1 MVFTDVNNTYVRV
14 KESDKKIF
22 YIKKADAKKTFVKGD
37 FISIIGENGSEL
49 YKAAWDVIDVYDD
62 ETSTYV
68 VQNTTGRTSAE
79 QTLIAVHNAF
89 FFRDGVGIDI
99 EQLSNVDGEPA
110 DGYILVYD
118 ATAKNWVVTAVDFN
132 TANAADL
139 SSNVSGLQRG
149 RLQITNNVLTFN
161 DVSGVQHTINL
172 PTTTSTGG
180 VTAVEVDV
188 VNDHSSTIS
197 IGTPIH
203 LTGTQGSDKL
213 KAIPASASSQN
224 MPAAGVMKET
234 VSTNGTGAAVIIGSI
249 SDLDTRSTTNGG
261 IITTSG
267 GADPSEGD
275 DLYVGPSG
283 GLTTVRP
290 LSDSHL
296 VQKIGAVESVSSNQG
311 KIVVLGAGR
320 TNDVPNLADGEVFIG
335 TASSGTES
343 RQLIADDIDDSTS
356 TNKFFTNALA
366 RAAIQAASGSTISF
380 DQSTGNIDIDDS
392 NYLTQVTA
400 SDILNAI
407 SGGDGIGIDSSGVI
421 SIQLAAG
428 SDLSFN
434 ASGELDVTPSVS
446 AATDLS
452 DYNTLAL
459 AADQEFTST
468 ITFNIPD
475 KTVGADTI
483 KRSFGR
489 YLHNDTIPI
498 NTGATGVPGSMT
510 VKEVLQLAFS
520 EPTTPTPS
528 PPTTTSQIEFNQTT
542 GISVV
547 LSLDFGIE
555 NAGSTGS
562 GELFYRLRSTD
573 SWTSLKDDFTPS
585 FGNDTATYTHN
596 IGSVAYNSANKFQYY
611 IETTD
616 GGLSDDSAILT
627 VGYENFEQPSFHN
640 ASITRTAGGTS
651 ATGTSG
657 TLREVGDV
665 QSTVQVRVR
674 RNAAHVDMDKLY
686 LQVKIGSTWETIPST
701 EIDVSGVTD
710 GNYSNY
716 STLTMTSTSVVTSAA
731 TRDLSDDTSIEFRG
745 VVTSA
750 SPGTTRYYS
759 FSIIYS
765 RYAFI
770 VCCDDLDGDSQ
781 SEMHTIISNL
791 GGDNNGNKRRA
802 ITDTSGA
809 SGYSFPSPL
818 NYAGNSRTPGFDTTN
833 TQDYLYFIYPG
844 NSSAISQILAGGTAN
859 VTNAFNDAT
868 NTNVTS
874 FTYTNPYGKSNT
886 YQVHRSNVVGSFT
899 GDYLEIT

>member
-49 YKAAWDVIDVYDD
+49 YKASWDVIDVYDD
-62 ETSTYV
+62 ETSQYV
-68 VQNTTGRTSAE
+68 VQNSNSKTTAE
-79 QTLIAVHNAF
+79 ETLIAVHNAF

-118 ATAKNWVVTAVDFN
+118 ATAKNWVVSAVDFN
-132 TANAADL
+132 TSDAADL

-149 RLQITNNVLTFN
+149 RLQITGNTLKFN
-161 DVSGVQHTINL
+161 DASGVQHTINL

-180 VTAVEVDV
+180 ITAVEVDV
-188 VNDHSSTIS
+188 VNDHSGTIS
-197 IGTPIH
+197 IGTPVH

-213 KAIPASASSQN
+213 KVVPASASSQN
-224 MPAAGVMKET
+224 MPAAGIMKET
-234 VSTNGTGAAVIIGSI
+234 VSANGTGAAVIVGSI
-249 SDLDTRSTTNGG
+249 SDLNTRSTSNGG

-275 DLYVGPSG
+275 DLYVGPTG
-283 GLTTVRP
+283 GLTTVKP
-290 LSDSHL
+290 VSDSHL
-296 VQKIGAVESVSSNQG
+296 VQKIGAVESVSTNQG

-320 TNDVPNLADGEVFIG
+320 TNDVPNLANQNVFIG

-343 RQLIADDIDDSTS
+343 RRLIADDIDDSSSTS
-356 TNKFFTNALA
+356 KFFSNALA
-366 RAAIQAASGSTISF
+366 RAAIQAASGSNITF
-380 DQSTGNIDIDDS
+380 NQSTGDIDIDDS
-392 NYLTQVTA
+392 GYLTQVTA
-400 SDILNAI
+400 DDILAAI
-407 SGGDGIGIDSSGVI
+407 SEGDGIGVNSEGVI
-421 SIQLAAG
+421 SIRLADG

-434 ASGELDVTPSVS
+434 ADGELDVTASVGS
-446 AATDLS
+446 AEDLS
-452 DYNTLAL
+452 DYDTLAL
-459 AADQEFTST
+459 KANQEFTST

-475 KTVGADTI
+475 KNGV

-498 NTGATGVPGSMT
+498 NTGDTGVPGSMT
-510 VKEVLQLAFS
+510 VRDVMQLAFS
-520 EPTTPTPS
+520 EPTAPTPS
-528 PPTTTSQIEFNQTT
+528 TPTTNSEIEFNQTT

-547 LSLDFGIE
+547 LSLDFGIQ

-573 SWTSLKDDFTPS
+573 DWTSLKDDFTPS
-585 FGNDTATYTHN
+585 FGNDTATFTHT
-596 IGSVAYNSANKFQYY
+596 ISGTVAYNAANKFQYF
-611 IETTD
+611 IQTTD
-616 GGLSDDSAILT
+616 GGLSDASGILT
-627 VGYENFEQPSFHN
+627 VGYESFEQPSFHN
-640 ASITRTAGGTS
+640 ASITRTAGGTP

-674 RNAAHVDMDKLY
+674 RNAAHVAMDKLY
-686 LQVKIGSTWETIPST
+686 LQVKVGSTWETIPST

-710 GNYSNY
+710 GNYSGY

-731 TRDLSDDTSIEFRG
+731 TRDLSNDTSIEFRG

-750 SPGTTRYYS
+750 SPGTTRNS
-759 FSIIYS
+759 AFSTINS

-770 VCCDDLDGDSQ
+770 ICFDDLDGDSQ
-781 SEMHTIISNL
+781 SEMHTIISNF
-791 GGDNNGNKRRA
+791 GADNDGNKRRA
-802 ITDTSGA
+802 INDTSGA

-818 NYAGNSRTPGFDTTN
+818 NYDGNGRTPGFDNTN
-833 TQDYLYFIYPG
+833 TSDYMYFIYPAD
-844 NSSAISQILAGGTAN
+844 SPAISQILAGGTAN
-859 VTNAFNDAT
+859 VTNAFNDPN

-874 FTYTNPYGKSNT
+874 FTYTNPYGKSRT

-899 GDYLEIT
+899 GDYLQIT

>member
-37 FISIIGENGSEL
+37 YISIIGENGSEL

-62 ETSTYV
+62 ETQTYIV
-68 VQNTTGRTSAE
+68 ENTTARSTAE
-79 QTLIAVHNAF
+79 ATLIAVHNAF

-99 EQLSNVDGEPA
+99 EQLSNVDGEPG

-118 ATAKNWVVTAVDFN
+118 SASKNWVVTAVEFN
-132 TANAADL
+132 TADGADL
-139 SSNVSGLQRG
+139 ASNISGLQRG
-149 RLQITNNVLTFN
+149 RLQIVNNQLKFN
-161 DVSGVQHTINL
+161 DASGVQHTINL
-172 PTTTSTGG
+172 PTTTSTGE
-180 VTAVEVDV
+180 VSTVEIDAV
-188 VNDHSSTIS
+188 NGHNATIS
-197 IGTPIH
+197 AGTPVH
-203 LTGTQGSDKL
+203 LTGTLGSSKL
-213 KAIPASASSQN
+213 TVVPATANSAAN
-224 MPAAGVMKET
+224 MPAAGIMKET
-234 VSTNGTGAAVIIGSI
+234 VSSNGTGAAVIIGTI
-249 SDLDTRSTTNGG
+249 SDLNTTSVSNGG
-261 IITTSG
+261 IITTASG
-267 GADPSEGD
+267 DPEEGD
-275 DLYVGPSG
+275 DLYIAPSG
-283 GLTTVRP
+283 GLTTVKP
-290 LSDSHL
+290 LSSSHFI
-296 VQKIGAVESVSSNQG
+296 QKIGAVESVSSTQG
-311 KIVVLGAGR
+311 QIIVLGAGR
-320 TNDVPNLADGEVFIG
+320 TNDVPNLAYQNVFIG
-335 TASSGTES
+335 TSSNGTEARRLLS
-343 RQLIADDIDDSTS
+343 DDIDDSS
-356 TNKFFTNALA
+356 SSQKFFTNALA
-366 RAAIQAASGSTISF
+366 RAAIQAASGSTITF
-380 DQSTGNIDIDDS
+380 DESTGDIGIDDS
-392 NYLTQVTA
+392 NYLQSVTA
-400 SDILNAI
+400 SDILAAI
-407 SGGDGIGIDSSGVI
+407 SQGNGISIDSEGVIGIR
-421 SIQLAAG
+421 LASG

-434 ASGELDVTPSVS
+434 ANGELQVTSSVG
-446 AATDLS
+446 AASDLS
-452 DYNTLAL
+452 DYDTLSL
-459 AADQEFTST
+459 VTDHDFTST

-475 KTVGADTI
+475 KNGA

-498 NTGATGVPGSMT
+498 NTGDAGVPGSMT
-510 VKEVLQLAFS
+510 VVEVLQSAFS
-520 EPTTPTPS
+520 EPTTPTPF

-547 LSLDFGIE
+547 LNLDFGIQ

-562 GELFYRLRSTD
+562 GELFYRLRSND
-573 SWTSLKDDFTPS
+573 GWTSLKDDFTPS

-596 IGSVAYNSANKFQYY
+596 IGSVAYNAANQFEYY

-616 GGLSDDSAILT
+616 GGLSDDSGILT

-665 QSTVQVRVR
+665 QSTVKVRVR
-674 RNAAHVDMDKLY
+674 RNAAHVAMDKLY

-710 GNYSNY
+710 GNYSSY

-745 VVTSA
+745 VVTSD
-750 SPGTTRYYS
+750 SPGTDEDYT

-781 SEMHTIISNL
+781 NEMHTIISNF
-791 GGDNNGNKRRA
+791 GGDNDGNKRRA
-802 ITDTSGA
+802 ISDTSGA

-818 NYAGNSRTPGFDTTN
+818 NYDGNSRTPGFDTTN

-844 NSSAISQILAGGTAN
+844 SSSAITQILAGGTAN
-859 VTNAFNDAT
+859 VSDAFNAST

-874 FTYTNPYGKSNT
+874 FTYTNPYGKSAT

-899 GDYLEIT
+899 GDYLQIT